1 MPRSGRG
8 GRQTPTAGVP
18 RPNRTD
24 MTAPQAPEPI
34 ATVPG
39 QGYGEAASQR
49 AAQQAIPLAGEATAQ
64 ATVGPSGSGG
74 VSAGASPAAPQQGPY
89 PGELVGLDAPTQ
101 RPNEPVT
108 AGLPNSP
115 GPGPEANIGVG
126 SAGMVHQNVSNLLNA
141 LSQVP
146 GASPDIAKL
155 AIYSQGRG

>member
-1 MPRSGRG
+1 
-8 GRQTPTAGVP
+8 
-18 RPNRTD
+18 

-49 AAQQAIPLAGEATAQ
+49 VAQQAIPLAPQATA
-64 ATVGPSGSGG
+64 
-74 VSAGASPAAPQQGPY
+74 AAPPSQPSATPQPQGQQGPY

>member
-1 MPRSGRG
+1 
-8 GRQTPTAGVP
+8 
-18 RPNRTD
+18 
-24 MTAPQAPEPI
+24 MTTPQAPEPI

-49 AAQQAIPLAGEATAQ
+49 AAQQAIPLAPQATAAPPSQ
-64 ATVGPSGSGG
+64 PSATPQ
-74 VSAGASPAAPQQGPY
+74 PQPQQGPY

>member
-1 MPRSGRG
+1 
-8 GRQTPTAGVP
+8 
-18 RPNRTD
+18 

-49 AAQQAIPLAGEATAQ
+49 AAQQAIPLAPQATAAPPSQ
-64 ATVGPSGSGG
+64 PSATPQ
-74 VSAGASPAAPQQGPY
+74 PQPQQGPY